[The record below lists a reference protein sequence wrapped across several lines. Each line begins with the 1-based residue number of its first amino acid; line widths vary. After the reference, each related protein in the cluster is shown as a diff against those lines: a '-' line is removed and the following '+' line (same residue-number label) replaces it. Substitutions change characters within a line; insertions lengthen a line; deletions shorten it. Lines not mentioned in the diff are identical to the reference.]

1 VDYDGID
8 QFSPGKENKN
18 ASIRGFQVGLIMPKT
33 WLPVVETKIR
43 VEKELKASKKTLY
56 TVVRISIIKT
66 EYGGIS
72 GIWLT
77 PLATLIVEA
86 DLQYVISFTEEKLS
100 VGKILELAP
109 SLKDHL
115 ETARK
120 GSKIQI
126 D

>member
-1 VDYDGID
+1 
-8 QFSPGKENKN
+8 
-18 ASIRGFQVGLIMPKT
+18 MTKT
-33 WLPVVETKIR
+33 WLPEIETMIR
-43 VEKELKASKKTLY
+43 VEKELKAGNRTLY

-66 EYGGIS
+66 EYGGIL

-77 PLATLIVEA
+77 PLAVLIVED
-86 DLQYVISFTEEKLS
+86 DLQYAISFTEEKLS
-100 VGKILELAP
+100 VVKILELAP
-109 SLKDHL
+109 SLKDRL

>member
-1 VDYDGID
+1 
-8 QFSPGKENKN
+8 
-18 ASIRGFQVGLIMPKT
+18 MPKT
-33 WLPVVETKIR
+33 WLPEIESMIR
-43 VEKELKASKKTLY
+43 VEKKLMAGKRTLY

-77 PLATLIVEA
+77 PLALLIVEA
-86 DLQYVISFTEEKLS
+86 DEQYVISLCQEELS
-100 VGKILELAP
+100 IETILKLAP
-109 SLKDHL
+109 FLKDHL